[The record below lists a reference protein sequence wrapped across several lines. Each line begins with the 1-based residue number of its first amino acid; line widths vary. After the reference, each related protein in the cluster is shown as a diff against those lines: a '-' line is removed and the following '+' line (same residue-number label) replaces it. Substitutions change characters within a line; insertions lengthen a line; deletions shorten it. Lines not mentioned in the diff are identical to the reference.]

1 MGSYECR
8 CKEGSLLSDNQHTCI
23 HRSEVTC
30 DHGNGGCQHSC
41 EDTAAG
47 PECSCHPQYELHVD
61 GRSCP
66 ERQDTA
72 LEVTEGSA
80 TSVADRD
87 KRVKRRLLME
97 TCAVGNGGCDR
108 TCKDTAT
115 GVRCSCP
122 VSFTLQPGG
131 KTGRD
136 VDECHTRNG
145 GCDHVCRNTAGSFDC
160 SCRKGFKL
168 LTDEKSCQDVD
179 ECSWER
185 ACDHSCI
192 NRPGSFAC
200 ACNTGYTLYGFTHC
214 GDTDECSVHNG
225 GCQQVCVNTVGGYEC
240 QCLSGHTLHWNGK
253 DCVEAEGAL
262 AAGASPRVS
271 LQCTRSALS
280 CRSGIHLSS
289 GLQEAYSVTCG
300 SSSPLRSK
308 QRESAGSASGDVAS
322 VRMSVTF
329 KLNGGTCSLKKAEPF
344 PEGLRPAPPEE
355 HSSVK
360 ESFRYANLTCSSRK
374 QVPGAPGRPS
384 ALEDMFVT
392 VEFELET
399 NQKEVTASCDLS
411 CVIKRTERRLRK
423 ATRTLRKA
431 AQREQVH
438 LQLVGMDL
446 QVAKRSPG
454 TAGPQAESCAVGQG
468 RVGSQCGSLPG
479 CTSQNSTSSLLPAL
493 NSVNEFHLYSPSN
506 SPTQRS
512 MSSVSCRAGTY
523 YDGAQERCILCPDGT
538 FQNEEG
544 RITCEP
550 CPRPEN
556 PGVRKTPEAWNV
568 SECGEDFQELIED
581 IVRDGR
587 LCASEN
593 HQEILK
599 DKKVI
604 KALSDVLAHPQSYFG
619 YTAQESREMFPRSF
633 IRLLRSKVSRF

>member
-468 RVGSQCGSLPG
+468 RVGSQCEGEDSCVGFENGRLMVAEDTQKLCGDGAVFSGP
-479 CTSQNSTSSLLPAL
+479 STPSSGAA
-493 NSVNEFHLYSPSN
+493 E
-506 SPTQRS
+506 
-512 MSSVSCRAGTY
+512 RAGCARRKRSSWRWACCLFRPHLPHAHDAKSCFQAAL
-523 YDGAQERCILCPDGT
+523 DGLAERFLVFSSFLLCERSKLIGKVLGLDY
-538 FQNEEG
+538 FYRSFSLEG
-544 RITCEP
+544 R
-550 CPRPEN
+550 
-556 PGVRKTPEAWNV
+556 W
-568 SECGEDFQELIED
+568 DL
-581 IVRDGR
+581 
-587 LCASEN
+587 
-593 HQEILK
+593 
-599 DKKVI
+599 
-604 KALSDVLAHPQSYFG
+604 
-619 YTAQESREMFPRSF
+619 
-633 IRLLRSKVSRF
+633 